1 MDKLQELSAP
11 IGLLLLS
18 MIFIF
23 SGFTK
28 ITDYAATQGY
38 MESMGVPGMLLPL
51 VIAVELLGG
60 IAILLGFKAR
70 LVAILMAG
78 FSIVP
83 ALIFHQFWIDESQM
97 NPFMKNI
104 AMAGGLG
111 LIALAIRNTASKT
124 VIKHMSPT
132 VLMTG
137 NTTQLG
143 INLTDYLRN
152 RTADNGRKLAHSSVL
167 VVSFLVG
174 ALVGALLYMQ
184 LNFWAV
190 GVFVLPVL
198 YLAVMARD
206 KGFLEHIA

>member
-11 IGLLLLS
+11 IGRLFLS

-28 ITDYAATQGY
+28 ITGYAATQGY

-78 FSIVP
+78 FSVVS
-83 ALIFHQFWIDESQM
+83 ALLFHQFWIDESQM

-104 AMAGGLG
+104 AMAGGFLMIFVNG
-111 LIALAIRNTASKT
+111 PGAYSIDERNHN
-124 VIKHMSPT
+124 V
-132 VLMTG
+132 
-137 NTTQLG
+137 N
-143 INLTDYLRN
+143 N
-152 RTADNGRKLAHSSVL
+152 R
-167 VVSFLVG
+167 
-174 ALVGALLYMQ
+174 
-184 LNFWAV
+184 
-190 GVFVLPVL
+190 
-198 YLAVMARD
+198 
-206 KGFLEHIA
+206 I